1 MLHVD
6 YIDNFET
13 KALDVLRDLS
23 AEAERA
29 DIAVAFL
36 SFRGWLELKPSLLG
50 LVERGGRLR
59 VIVRGDPRQT
69 SPEAVEELFRLAN
82 TQVAFGLTDTSFHP
96 KDYLFH
102 SGGGKCLTVLTSSAN
117 ATYTG
122 LSHNDEGGAVV
133 RHADAAHDEAAQKAM
148 GIFERRWANGR
159 PVDEKALAEFK
170 GQVDG
175 PHFSEGDLVRST
187 NDIYKHYG
195 IGRVQKVRG
204 PQAKVEFNPSVFM
217 PPPYR
222 SENKILQLAEVERVD
237 SPLARALAGRWEEP
251 WRFELKMLAAR
262 FLTGN
267 KGGQLSN
274 ARTEILPH
282 QIFAAHRVVSS
293 PRRRFLLADEVGLGK
308 TIEAGM
314 IWQALTQRG
323 QARRTLVITPAGL
336 TTQWQ
341 EEFQDKFGVLFEV
354 FGRDFWA
361 VNPLVWDLKARAI
374 ASIDT
379 LKRKEHKRVLLGNRK
394 WDLII
399 FDEAH
404 RLSATEYGSKTER
417 TQNYRLA
424 EEVRHNQ
431 YCEAMLLLTA
441 TPHQGEENHSRFK
454 NLLALLDDDIDFT
467 GLEEA
472 GLFSGGGRKFTE
484 LVIRTPKKDVTDAN
498 GHKVFKGRATHRL
511 PFTMYAD
518 EGKFYKAVAD
528 YIRDGYQMLER
539 VADPMRRRAAGFLL
553 TTFQKLNASST
564 EAIRVALSTRLKR
577 LKGELCAMADS
588 PDHEAEEQLYDE
600 RYEGEREETLVLQ
613 DNEAILKGEVRT
625 LETLLGMKVRRDKK
639 LDELL
644 KLVAHIGHVSPR
656 GEEEKVL
663 IFTEYRRTQHHLV
676 EELEKLYGKGS
687 VVVIHGGLKLER
699 REEAEQDTDSIWEP
713 FRKDGALV
721 APTTK
726 RTSQRLFRDHEK
738 VRFLVSTEAGGE
750 GINLQFCHICV
761 NYDLPWNPMRVEQ
774 RVGRVYRFGQE
785 KVVQVYHFFNKGT
798 IEEKVQS
805 YFEDRLERAA
815 EALAQVT
822 GEDPE
827 EIKGTLNGQLESE
840 IDPPKIYQRA
850 LVDGNLNKETQ
861 REIQEAVAR
870 ARQAYEIATRSLFRD
885 VSSYSFDSY
894 RRELATDLTL
904 GDLQRFT
911 ERFLAANR
919 RQLQRKTPFV
929 EFIVPDVL
937 GPAGLPERYR
947 TATFDR
953 ETAIKRPDAHF
964 MAIGHPFVDAMLE
977 HVGSYDFGGLT
988 AVRHIASKELAG
1000 RSGYLFVFVVRQR
1013 ITREDGDECL
1023 FRFSPVFVD
1032 AAGKIDEALVGPAVT
1047 ESAAE
1052 DAKASAPPPD
1062 PSKPFE
1068 TARKWLEEKAG
1079 VWDWEDDVEFIGA
1092 SWVEFHTSV
1101 S

>member
-23 AEAERA
+23 AEAEQA

-36 SFRGWLELKPSLLG
+36 SYRGWLELKPSFMG
-50 LVERGGRLR
+50 LVGRGGHLR
-59 VIVRGDPRQT
+59 IIVRGDTRQT
-69 SPEAVEELFRLAN
+69 SAEAVEELFRLGN
-82 TQVAFGLTDTSFHP
+82 TQIAFGLTDTSFHP

-102 SGGGKCLTVLTSSAN
+102 SGGGTCLTVLTSSAN
-117 ATYTG
+117 ATYPG
-122 LSHNDEGGAVV
+122 LTHNDEGGAVI
-133 RHADAAHDEAAQKAM
+133 RHSDIPNDEAAQKAVA
-148 GIFERRWANGR
+148 IFERRWQNAR
-159 PVDEKALAEFK
+159 LVDEKTLAEFK
-170 GQVDG
+170 GQADDLS
-175 PHFSEGDLVRST
+175 FAEGDLVRST
-187 NDIYKHYG
+187 NDTYRHYG
-195 IGRVQKVRG
+195 IGRIQKVRG

-217 PPPYR
+217 QPPYR
-222 SENKILQLAEVERVD
+222 SENKILQLSEMEKVD
-237 SPLARALAGRWEEP
+237 SPLARALAGEWEEP

-293 PRRRFLLADEVGLGK
+293 PRRRYLLADEVGLGK

-314 IWQALTQRG
+314 IWQALAQRG

-341 EEFQDKFGVLFEV
+341 EEFQDKFGVTFEV

-361 VNPLVWDLKARAI
+361 VNPRIWDLKATAI

-379 LKRKEHKRVLLGNRK
+379 LKRKEHKRVLLENRK

-404 RLSATEYGSKTER
+404 RLSAMDYASGKVEK

-424 EEVRHNQ
+424 EEVRHNH

-454 NLLALLDDDIDFT
+454 NLLVLLEDDIDFT

-472 GLFSGGGRKFTE
+472 GLFSGNGKKFTE

-498 GHKVFKGRATHRL
+498 GHKVFKGRQTHRL

-518 EGKFYKAVAD
+518 EGRFYKAVAD

-539 VADPMRRRAAGFLL
+539 VTDPTRRRAAGFLL

-564 EAIRVALSTRLKR
+564 EAIRAALSTRMAR
-577 LKGELCAMADS
+577 LKGELCSLADK
-588 PDHEAEEQLYDE
+588 PDHDHDAESQHYDE
-600 RYEGEREETLVLQ
+600 RYQGEHEEEFVLQ
-613 DNEAILKGEVRT
+613 NNQAILKGEIKT
-625 LETLLGMKVRRDKK
+625 LDTLLTMNVKRDKK

-644 KLVAHIGHVSPR
+644 KLVAHISQVSPR

-663 IFTEYRRTQHHLV
+663 IFTEYRQTQRHLV
-676 EELEKLYGKGS
+676 HELEARYGKGS
-687 VVVIHGGLKLER
+687 VVVIHGGMKLER
-699 REEAEQDTDSIWEP
+699 KEEAQQDLDTIWEP

-774 RVGRVYRFGQE
+774 RVGRVYRFGQD

-822 GEDPE
+822 GESPE
-827 EIKGTLNGQLESE
+827 DIKGSLNGQLESE
-840 IDPPKIYQRA
+840 IDPPRIYQRA
-850 LVDGNLNKETQ
+850 LVEGNLNKETQ

-870 ARQAYEIATRSLFRD
+870 AKRAYEIATQSLFRD
-885 VSSYSFDSY
+885 VSCYSFDNY

-904 GDLQRFT
+904 RDLQCFT
-911 ERFLAANR
+911 ERFLTRNR
-919 RQLQRKTPFV
+919 RQLQKKAPFV
-929 EFIVPDVL
+929 EFIVPDAL
-937 GPAGLPERYR
+937 KPFGLPERYR
-947 TATFDR
+947 TATFER
-953 ETAIKRPDAHF
+953 EVAIKRTDADF
-964 MAIGHPFVDAMLE
+964 LAIGHPFVDAMLE
-977 HVGSYDFGGLT
+977 HVGSYDFGGL
-988 AVRHIASKELAG
+988 AAIRQIVSKEYAG
-1000 RSGYLFVFVVRQR
+1000 QAGYLFVFIVRER

-1023 FRFSPVFVD
+1023 FHFRPVFVD
-1032 AAGKIDEALVGPAVT
+1032 AIGNVNDNLLLPAVT
-1047 ESAAE
+1047 ESATE
-1052 DAKASAPPPD
+1052 DAAIQPQLPD
-1062 PSKPFE
+1062 PAKSFQ

-1079 VWDWEDDVEFIGA
+1079 LWDWDDDVEFIGL
-1092 SWVEFHTSV
+1092 SWVEFC
-1101 S
+1101 